1 MSETSDGIA
10 RTSGASENRQEGGSG
25 DRPHQQGQG
34 NRNRNKN
41 KNAQVRASKFKGD
54 CEALEAKGAVYVI
67 GSQDYNQTTRNI
79 AEYIAKTYQNAKD
92 FRIGLVERVFPAIE
106 PPDRPQD
113 TNNIFEVEDW
123 KLAHKRWFEKTK
135 EREENMGRA
144 FPLILGQCEKPLQ
157 DRMMANS
164 DWEDI
169 SRNHD
174 VIGLLNLIQVCMHG
188 RESGRYPTHTRMDAD
203 ERFFKF
209 YQKDLSD
216 TVYYERFKDIVDQC
230 KLEGS
235 KLGLCDKDIRAHL
248 DENAADP
255 DNPTAEETRQAEDA
269 CRSAYYAVAFIWHA
283 DQRRFGELK
292 NKLRTDYSLGKDV
305 YPKTLHKAFEVLC
318 IYSSDTARKQPR
330 VNHEESGIAFTQ
342 NSQSG
347 EGDDRGDRGN
357 TQGGRG
363 SGGRGGNSGRGG
375 RGPGGRGGNGGRGNS
390 NRENESQFLNDS
402 SEEPNGNNNSVSPYL
417 PTASTSSSTSSNDV
431 AQLDTRRVETAFQQ
445 SNGPIP
451 RDWLFF

>member
-1 MSETSDGIA
+1 MAETSDGIA
-10 RTSGASENRQEGGSG
+10 RTSGASENRQEGGYG
-25 DRPHQQGQG
+25 DRTHQQGQG
-34 NRNRNKN
+34 KHNRNKN
-41 KNAQVRASKFKGD
+41 KNAQVRANKFKGD
-54 CEALEAKGAVYVI
+54 CEALETKGAVYVI
-67 GSQDYNQTTRNI
+67 GSQDYNQTTRSI

-92 FRIGLVERVFPAIE
+92 FRNGLVERVFPAIE

-123 KLAHKRWFEKTK
+123 KLARRRWFEKTK

-216 TVYYERFKDIVDQC
+216 TVYYDRFKNIVDQC

-255 DNPTAEETRQAEDA
+255 DNPTAEETRRAEDA

-283 DQRRFGELK
+283 TTAVMGNLRASCAPITRLEKMCTQRLYPEHSKCCAFTRPILHANNHGRIMKKAVLHS
-292 NKLRTDYSLGKDV
+292 LRTARVVAEMIAVTMGTLQVVVVQADAAETAGAVGVVQADAAETADVVIAAGKMSL
-305 YPKTLHKAFEVLC
+305 
-318 IYSSDTARKQPR
+318 SSLMILLGNLMVITTQFLLTCPPLQPR
-330 VNHEESGIAFTQ
+330 LQ
-342 NSQSG
+342 
-347 EGDDRGDRGN
+347 
-357 TQGGRG
+357 
-363 SGGRGGNSGRGG
+363 
-375 RGPGGRGGNGGRGNS
+375 
-390 NRENESQFLNDS
+390 
-402 SEEPNGNNNSVSPYL
+402 
-417 PTASTSSSTSSNDV
+417 
-431 AQLDTRRVETAFQQ
+431 
-445 SNGPIP
+445 P
-451 RDWLFF
+451 RPVMLLS